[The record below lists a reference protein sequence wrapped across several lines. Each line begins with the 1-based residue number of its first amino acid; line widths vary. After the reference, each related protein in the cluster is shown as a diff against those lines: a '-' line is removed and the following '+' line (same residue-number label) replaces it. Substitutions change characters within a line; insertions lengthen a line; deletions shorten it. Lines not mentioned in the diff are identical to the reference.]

1 MPEIKVGILHS
12 LTGAMAFSETP
23 LLEATL
29 MAIAEINQTGG
40 VLGYTIEA
48 VIEDGTSSPFTF
60 AEKAEKLI
68 LIDQVSTLF
77 GCWTSTSRKL
87 IQPILEENNILL
99 WYPVQYEGLEASPNI
114 FYIGSCLNQQI
125 QPAVNWCLQNL
136 GNRFYLIGSDYV
148 FPRTANKLIKSTLK
162 QNGGVVLA
170 EQYVPLGH
178 QDFLDITHQI
188 RYYQPDVVFN
198 TINGESNF
206 YFYTSYQKAKIKA
219 SEIPIMAVSIS
230 EPEVQRIG
238 EACVDHYA
246 CWSYFQSLDFPQ
258 NHQFVNNFKARYGSE
273 RVTSDPIEAAYI
285 QVYLW
290 KQAVEKAKSFQTEP
304 VKKATYHQT
313 FIAPGGL
320 IKIEKNHHLWK
331 DCYVGK
337 TNHLGQFDIVWK
349 SPDLIKPLP
358 WLGVEELTSFPG
370 AEVVI
375 DMLAEVSQ
383 GIQYSCLLEEN
394 SRFLEQTMQQLK
406 NEISERQRIE
416 ITLKAV
422 NHELH
427 YMAITDTL
435 TKVSNR
441 YWFNECMK
449 KYWKE
454 QLQNQTPLTLILCDV
469 DCFKS
474 YNDTYGHQ
482 KGDECL
488 QKIAQ
493 AIKSSVRSESDIV
506 ARYGGEEF
514 AIILPHSSLNSAL
527 QVATRIK
534 AEVKRLKIPHKTSTV
549 SQYVT
554 VSLGVSSQIPQFNSS
569 LESLILEADQ
579 ALYQAK
585 NQGRNKWCFH
595 KI

>member
-12 LTGAMAFSETP
+12 LIGAMAFSETP

-29 MAIAEINQTGG
+29 MAIAEINQAGG

-48 VIEDGTSSPFTF
+48 VIEDGASSPATF
-60 AEKAEKLI
+60 AEKAGKLI

-87 IQPILEENNILL
+87 VKPIVEENNILL

-125 QPAVNWCLQNL
+125 QPAVDWCLQNL
-136 GNRFYLIGSDYV
+136 GKRFYLIGSDYV

-170 EQYVPLGH
+170 EQYVSLGN
-178 QDFLDITHQI
+178 QDFLEITNQI
-188 RYYQPDVVFN
+188 KAYQPDVVFN

-206 YFYTSYQKAKIKA
+206 YFYTSYQKAGIKA

-238 EACVDHYA
+238 DPCVDHYA
-246 CWSYFQSLDFPQ
+246 CWSYFQSLDFPL
-258 NHQFVNNFKARYGSE
+258 NHQFVNNFKARYGAD

-290 KQAVEKAKSFQTEP
+290 KQAVEKAQSFQTED
-304 VKKATYHQT
+304 VKEATYHQT
-313 FIAPGGL
+313 LMAPGGL

-337 TNHLGQFDIVWK
+337 TNSSGQFDMVWK
-349 SPDLIKPLP
+349 SPEPIKPLP
-358 WLGVEELTSFPG
+358 WLGVEELTSFQG
-370 AEVVI
+370 SEVVI

-394 SRFLEQTMQQLK
+394 SRCLEQTMQQLK
-406 NEISERQRIE
+406 TEISERQRME

-435 TKVSNR
+435 TKLANR

-449 KYWKE
+449 KSWKE
-454 QLQNQTPLTLILCDV
+454 QLQNQAPLTLILCDV

-493 AIKSSVRSESDIV
+493 AIQSSVRSDSDIV

-527 QVATRIK
+527 QVASRITS
-534 AEVKRLKIPHKTSTV
+534 EVKRLKIPHKTSTV

-579 ALYQAK
+579 ALYRAK

-595 KI
+595 QV